1 MRLGKRMEACYTPGR
16 KEGITVATIKTA
28 ISLPQDLF
36 ERAETLANELQISR
50 SHLFGLALEEFL
62 RRHRNQRL
70 LEQINTAYAEAPD
83 PSEQA
88 LLRRMRR
95 PHRQMVEGEW

>member
-1 MRLGKRMEACYTPGR
+1 MP
-16 KEGITVATIKTA
+16 VVKTA
-28 ISLPQDLF
+28 ISLPKDLF
-36 ERAETLANELQISR
+36 ERVEALANELQISR
-50 SHLFGLALEEFL
+50 SHLFGLALEEYL

-70 LEQINTAYAEAPD
+70 LEQINAAHAEGPD

-95 PHRQMVEGEW
+95 SHRHIVEGEW